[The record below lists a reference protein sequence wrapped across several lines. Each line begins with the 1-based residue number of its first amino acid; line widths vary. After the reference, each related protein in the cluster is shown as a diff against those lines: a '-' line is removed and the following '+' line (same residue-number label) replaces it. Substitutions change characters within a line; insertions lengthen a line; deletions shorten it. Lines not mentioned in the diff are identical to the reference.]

1 MTPDRETLTGRA
13 GGGLPCGAPRF
24 HTATH
29 WMSAFS
35 RGFRFGYA
43 QLPGFAPLCALRP
56 RDFTRWPKLRFRGG
70 WSDQQRNPKCKTAR
84 PSQPPPFKESRPPR
98 GSNVRLA
105 TARHGRRRRQAR
117 RAPQERLAPR
127 AAVPHRA
134 EGPFALAR
142 PAREAT
148 ALTPRVVPPLLAL
161 RALRAPR
168 RHRHRSSA
176 TPMAQGSPT
185 RAG

>member
-13 GGGLPCGAPRF
+13 GGGLPCGAPRL

-29 WMSAFS
+29 RMSAFA
-35 RGFRFGYA
+35 RGFRFR
-43 QLPGFAPLCALRP
+43 FAHLSVFFSLSELQCP
-56 RDFTRWPKLRFRGG
+56 RDFTRCPKLRFAGPVGRK
-70 WSDQQRNPKCKTAR
+70 PKCKTAR

-117 RAPQERLAPR
+117 RAPQERLARR

-134 EGPFALAR
+134 EEPLALAR
-142 PAREAT
+142 PAREAP
-148 ALTPRVVPPLLAL
+148 ALPPRAVPPHLAL
-161 RALRAPR
+161 RAVRARR

-176 TPMAQGSPT
+176 APMAQGSPT